1 MKSLW
6 TIFLII
12 FTLPL
17 FSQKL
22 STEQA
27 EEDSSVLYIPNEFII
42 QLETGTNPFTFFQ
55 KIKNQWGESG
65 VIFQKEHCIF
75 PDLNL
80 FFLKSK
86 TDIQDVSILLE
97 NLSKL
102 PEVKIVGQN
111 FQLQPREKI
120 PNDPMFNNQWDM
132 EIINAPA
139 VWETTTGGVTA
150 LGDTIVVAMMESGD
164 WRHDDLQDNV
174 WINWNEINNDGI
186 DNDGNGF
193 IDDYFG
199 WNVVDSSDLIG
210 FDFNGHGIRV
220 GGIIGASGDNE
231 MGIAG
236 VNWNVKTMWVQ
247 NNLQVAKIIE
257 GYEYVYQNR
266 KLYNETNGEKGAFV
280 VASNGSFG
288 IDGDSPNYPDGLQLT
303 DNPLFPLWCEVHAML
318 GEVGVLNVA
327 STNNKTL
334 DVDDIGDMPS
344 ICPTEHLIVVAESDK
359 QDQLSSGYG
368 KTHVDLTAPGDG
380 SPTTGP
386 DNTYATIGSTSG
398 AAPHV
403 AGGIALLYSLPCEKL
418 AMAAREN
425 PKETSL
431 TMRDFILGGV
441 DKKDDQV
448 GKTSSEGRLNLK
460 KSMELIIDFCGSGI
474 DILTINSI
482 SPNPTSDFIEVEFTP
497 NQYGDYTIQIFNAV
511 GQLMTETSFTAQE
524 FLPAKFKMDGVGAL
538 KTGIY
543 FIRISNE
550 LDYTTEKFLVAKD

>member
-6 TIFLII
+6 TILFII
-12 FTLPL
+12 FTFPL
-17 FSQKL
+17 FSQK
-22 STEQA
+22 EN
-27 EEDSSVLYIPNEFII
+27 SSLRYIPNEFII
-42 QLETGTNPFTFFQ
+42 QLETGTNSVAFFQ

-65 VIFQKEHCIF
+65 VIFQKEHRISEK
-75 PDLNL
+75 LNL
-80 FFLKSK
+80 FSLESK
-86 TDIQDVSILLE
+86 TDIQNVNVLLE
-97 NLSKL
+97 NLTKL
-102 PEVKIVGQN
+102 PEVKVAGQN

-120 PNDPMFNNQWDM
+120 PNDPMFTSQWDM
-132 EIINAPA
+132 EIINAPE

-164 WRHDDLQDNV
+164 WRHDDLIDNV

-199 WNVVDSSDLIG
+199 WNVVDSSDVIG
-210 FDFNGHGIRV
+210 FDFNSHGIRV

-236 VNWNVKTMWVQ
+236 VNWNVKIMWIQ
-247 NNLQVAKIIE
+247 NNLQVDKIIE

-266 KLYNETNGEKGAFV
+266 KLFNETSGQKGAFV

-288 IDGDSPNYPDGLQLT
+288 IDGDSPDYPDGLQLT

-318 GEVGVLNVA
+318 GEVGVLNVG

-334 DVDDIGDMPS
+334 DVDEVGDMPS
-344 ICPTEHLIVVAESDK
+344 ICPTEHLIIVAESNQ
-359 QDQLSSGYG
+359 QDELSSGYG
-368 KTHVDLTAPGDG
+368 KVNVDLTAPGDG
-380 SPTTGP
+380 SPTTSS
-386 DNTYATIGSTSG
+386 DNTYSTIGSTSG

-403 AGGIALLYSLPCEKL
+403 AGGIALLYSLPCLKL
-418 AMAAREN
+418 AMDARED
-425 PKETSL
+425 PRGTSL
-431 TMRDFILGGV
+431 MMRGFILGGV
-441 DKKDDQV
+441 DKKEDQV

-460 KSMELIIDFCGSGI
+460 KSMELINEFCGSGI
-474 DILTINSI
+474 DLLTINSI

-497 NQYGDYTIQIFNAV
+497 NQYGDYNILIFNSI
-511 GQLMTETSFTAQE
+511 GQLMVESSYTARE
-524 FLPAKFKMDGVGAL
+524 FLSAKFKIEGVGAL

-550 LDYTTEKFLVAKD
+550 LDYTAERFLVAKQ

>member
-6 TIFLII
+6 TILFII
-12 FTLPL
+12 FTFPL
-17 FSQKL
+17 FSQKEN
-22 STEQA
+22 SA
-27 EEDSSVLYIPNEFII
+27 VRYIPNEFII
-42 QLETGTNPFTFFQ
+42 QLETGTNPSAFFQ
-55 KIKNQWGESG
+55 KIKKQWGESG
-65 VIFQKEHCIF
+65 ITFQKEHRLSEK
-75 PDLNL
+75 LNL
-80 FFLKSK
+80 FSLKSS
-86 TDIQDVSILLE
+86 TDIQDVNTLLE
-97 NLSKL
+97 NLTNRS
-102 PEVKIVGQN
+102 EVKVAGQN
-111 FQLQPREKI
+111 FQLQSREKI
-120 PNDPMFNNQWDM
+120 PNDPLFTSQWDM
-132 EIINAPA
+132 EIINAPE

-193 IDDYFG
+193 VDDYFG
-199 WNVVDSSDLIG
+199 WNVVDSTDLIG
-210 FDFNGHGIRV
+210 FDFQGHGIRV
-220 GGIIGASGDNE
+220 GGIIGARGDND

-236 VNWNVKTMWVQ
+236 VNWNVKIMWVQ
-247 NNLQVAKIIE
+247 NNLFIDKIIE

-266 KLYNETNGEKGAFV
+266 KLYNETNGAKGAFI

-288 IDGDSPNYPDGLQLT
+288 IDGDSPDYPDGLQLS
-303 DNPLFPLWCEVHAML
+303 DNPLFPLWCEVHEML
-318 GEVGVLNVA
+318 GEVGVLNVG

-334 DVDDIGDMPS
+334 NVDEVGDMPS

-359 QDQLSSGYG
+359 QDELSSGYG

-380 SPTTGP
+380 SPSTGP

-418 AMAAREN
+418 ALAAREN

-431 TMRDFILGGV
+431 AMRDIILGGV
-441 DKKDDQV
+441 ERKDDQV
-448 GKTSSEGRLNLK
+448 GKTTSEGRLDLE
-460 KSMELIIDFCGSGI
+460 KSMKLVNDFCGSGI
-474 DILTINSI
+474 DLLTINSI

-497 NQYGDYTIQIFNAV
+497 NQYGDYEILIFNSI
-511 GQLMTETSFTAQE
+511 GQLMAETSFTAKE
-524 FLPAKFKMDGVGAL
+524 FLPAKFKVEGVGAL

-543 FIRISNE
+543 FLRISNE